1 MCRPIMLKA
10 NLTCFFFFS
19 FKKYGIL
26 TFNDVEITQ
35 YLKLL
40 LF

>member
-10 NLTCFFFFS
+10 SLTCFFFS

-26 TFNDVEITQ
+26 TFKDVEITQ